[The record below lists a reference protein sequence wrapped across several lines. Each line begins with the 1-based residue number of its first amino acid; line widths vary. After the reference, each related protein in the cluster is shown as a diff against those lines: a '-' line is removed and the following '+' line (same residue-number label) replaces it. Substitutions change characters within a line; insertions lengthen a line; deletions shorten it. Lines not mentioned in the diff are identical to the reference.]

1 MTRAWLSFWQVFD
14 STKGGRA
21 KLDGERETRLG
32 WSDSKR
38 ATEDEKYAKQHHGQ
52 CWSCEPLLPFDIVQ
66 FDPMHGV
73 HNELNVILDEV
84 SDLPR
89 RDSPLNGSGRGNG
102 QAGGR

>member
-1 MTRAWLSFWQVFD
+1 LQVFD

-21 KLDGERETRLG
+21 KLDTERETRLG
-32 WSDSKR
+32 WPESKR

-73 HNELNVILDEV
+73 HNELNVLLDEV
-84 SDLPR
+84 KLGLAIAPSCKPR
-89 RDSPLNGSGRGNG
+89 EARARQKGSRVG
-102 QAGGR
+102 